1 MKIGIFLSRD
11 YGVISETVNVDALA
25 VEYSNLAVTKVYDS
39 FFSYEDQQ
47 NMLKAVDENSLESI
61 VLAGN
66 SPKYFDSVFNG
77 NYILEK
83 LKNCG
88 INENKIAFANIK
100 EQAALPHEGENEI
113 ATKKARLLIDAALAK
128 LEICHNIESLS
139 VSPMRSVL
147 VIGTTAGGLIA
158 AKLLL
163 DKGYKVY
170 LLEKE
175 ESIQKQK
182 DIKEDLLP
190 TITVIQSDARAKIF
204 FTAEIE
210 DVYGWCGDYKVTLST
225 PAGKEEIWVG
235 GIMLCVGDNTEW
247 IKELKPKMQ
256 LDTDDEGLLRGVRKK
271 SHIGRT
277 RDPGIWFVPYRKE
290 SSDHYASEANG
301 AGIAVLS
308 LTTILDRNEIEH
320 RVLISEVDENVCG
333 GCGTCVKTCA
343 FSASSIDQ
351 VKKVSVIDPKRC
363 KGCGNC
369 VVACP
374 TGARDL
380 ISFPEKYIF
389 KTIDI
394 FSNGVIDNSEPKV
407 LAIFCNSCGYPALDM
422 AGELSSQF
430 PDLKYSP
437 NLMPVLVECGGNV
450 DTQYILRAFS
460 KGFDG
465 VAISICR
472 DGHCHHIVGNT
483 DMERRVGLFRE
494 VLRSRNID
502 DERLRIIHVSP
513 DEGKLFSEEII
524 SFFGDLKKINFEKGG
539 SKYE

>member
-11 YGVISETVNVDALA
+11 DGIISDTIDLDTLA
-25 VEYSNLAVTKVYDS
+25 AEYSNLAVTRVCNS

-47 NMLKAVDENSLESI
+47 NILKAVEENSLESI

-66 SPKYFDSVFNG
+66 SPKYYNNVFNG

-83 LKNCG
+83 LKSCG

-100 EQAALPHEGENEI
+100 EQVALPHAGENEI

-128 LEICHNIESLS
+128 LEICHNIDSVV
-139 VSPMRSVL
+139 VSPLRSVL

-163 DKGYKVY
+163 EKGYRVY
-170 LLEKE
+170 LLEKR
-175 ESIQKQK
+175 SYFQKQE

-190 TITVIQSDARAKIF
+190 TITAIQSDERAKIF
-204 FTAEIE
+204 FKTEIE
-210 DVYGWCGDYKVTLST
+210 DLYGWCGDYKVKLST
-225 PAGKEEIWVG
+225 PTGKEEISVG
-235 GIMLCVGDNTEW
+235 GIILCVGDDKEW
-247 IKELKPKMQ
+247 IQELKPKMQ

-277 RDPGIWFVPYRKE
+277 RDPGIWFIPHRKE
-290 SSDHYASEANG
+290 DDRYASEADG
-301 AGIAVLS
+301 AGISVLI
-308 LTTILDRNEIEH
+308 LTTVLDKSEIEH
-320 RVLISEVDENVCG
+320 PVLISEVDETVCG

-343 FSASSIDQ
+343 FSASSVDQ
-351 VKKVSVIDPKRC
+351 IRKVSVIDSKRC

-389 KTIDI
+389 KVIDI
-394 FSNGVIDNSEPKV
+394 FSGGVIDNSEPKV
-407 LAIFCNSCGYPALDM
+407 LTILCNSCGYPAADS

-465 VAISICR
+465 VAISVCR